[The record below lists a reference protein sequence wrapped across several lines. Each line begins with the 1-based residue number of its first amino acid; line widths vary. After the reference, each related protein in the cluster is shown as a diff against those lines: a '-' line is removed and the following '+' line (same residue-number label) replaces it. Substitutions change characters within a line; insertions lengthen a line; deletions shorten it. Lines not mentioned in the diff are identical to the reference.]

1 MYSEVWMDIC
11 NKCNAKCK
19 YCLTGSA
26 NRYGRSK
33 DIPAYFMP
41 AAEFKQIGRAHV

>member
-19 YCLTGSA
+19 YCLTGSQ
-26 NRYGRSK
+26 RGFLKKQKPDRV
-33 DIPAYFMP
+33 YFLL
-41 AAEFKQIGRAHV
+41 K